1 MAALLVLLPRVEGAI
16 IDVAS
21 CQNYCKSVPGASH
34 FNLRTSSPPFE
45 CHCKSCSGSQ
55 KGNIGFVSGKI
66 TCTGKMLYLLVR
78 NPFYIMIISLS
89 LYSINISNYHNH
101 HHYFYHHQRGT
112 RCVPTEVSGE
122 CKSNCTKDGYHKC
135 FGNIGH
141 SKSDNYHW
149 QLKRSVFFAAPMKQ
163 VDSTL
168 VEIDCH
174 CGQTTVKRYTGRYC
188 GLHRQPCTRKEKGVN
203 DPISTL
209 ENIWVDGNNTFHH
222 KKSNIRSFPTWP

>member
-1 MAALLVLLPRVEGAI
+1 MICLTNTDTTTTTTMAPTVDNCKQNIMIDGCTTGSAAKGGAI

-112 RCVPTEVSGE
+112 RFVPTEVSGE

-149 QLKRSVFFAAPMKQ
+149 QLKRSVFLQ
-163 VDSTL
+163 L
-168 VEIDCH
+168 
-174 CGQTTVKRYTGRYC
+174 Q
-188 GLHRQPCTRKEKGVN
+188 
-203 DPISTL
+203 
-209 ENIWVDGNNTFHH
+209 
-222 KKSNIRSFPTWP
+222 